1 VKYEDDDAA
10 KDQDPNDDKSREK
23 RKKQVH
29 AGNGSGNSCGNAKS
43 TDRANSAGKAG
54 MNQPGVR

>member
-1 VKYEDDDAA
+1 MNYEDDDAA

-23 RKKQVH
+23 RKEQVH

-43 TDRANSAGKAG
+43 TDRANSAGEAG
-54 MNQPGVR
+54 MNQPGV